1 MFRNFENAQSARDI
15 FNAYLNAIESEK
27 SNSKEKQIDN
37 MASVLQSQVNQILS
51 QQALSRHWL
60 AKSRNMFDRKFQFGT
75 QLIFFFEHHQNK
87 NNFCD

>member
-1 MFRNFENAQSARDI
+1 M
-15 FNAYLNAIESEK
+15 K

-60 AKSRNMFDRKFQFGT
+60 AKSRNMFDRITVAQFHGHHKIKNKFWYEFIRKSHVIE
-75 QLIFFFEHHQNK
+75 LLNHYV
-87 NNFCD
+87 